1 MIDPMGILWQ
11 VAGFILGVSLLVAVH
26 EYGHYW
32 AARRL
37 GFKVLRFSVGFGP
50 ALWKRVAGAD
60 RTEYVVAAL
69 PLGGY
74 VKLLDER
81 EGPVPDA
88 DLARSFTRRPPGQR
102 ILVLL
107 AGPAAN
113 FAFAILVLWGM
124 LWVMGSPEVRPL
136 VGRIASDSMVAQAG
150 LLADDEILRLNG
162 REVSSQ
168 GEVLFGLIDAMSDDG
183 IARFTVRAPNGGE
196 REVELRVEDAEAR
209 RVLTEPAALLRG
221 IGFRFWSP
229 VIPPRLGRVLPGGP
243 AAEAGLREGDVVT
256 AVDGVAVADFAALAD
271 AINARPNRDI
281 AVRVTR
287 DGVASEVSLRTSAE
301 IVQGREIGRI
311 RIEPSPPPPLPESMV
326 VQRRFGP
333 VGALVEGSV
342 RAWDMTVLQ
351 AKMFGR
357 MLLGQVS
364 LKNLSGPLTIAEYAG
379 SSARSGLVQ
388 FLGFLVVI
396 SLSLGFL
403 NLLPIPI
410 LDGGQ
415 IVYQTIE
422 WIKGAPLTERVQVA
436 GQNIGILM
444 LLMLMGLALF
454 NDVAGKLG

>member
-1 MIDPMGILWQ
+1 MGILWQ

-50 ALWKRVAGAD
+50 ALWKRVSGAD

-88 DLARSFTRRPPGQR
+88 DLARSFTRRPPWQR

-124 LWVMGSPEVRPL
+124 LWVMGSPEVRPV
-136 VGRIASDSMVAQAG
+136 VGRIAPDSMVAQAG
-150 LLADDEILRLNG
+150 LRADDEILRLNG

-209 RVLTEPAALLRG
+209 RVLTEPAALMRG
-221 IGFRFWSP
+221 IGFTFWSP
-229 VIPPRLGRVLPGGP
+229 VIPPRLGRVLSDGP

-256 AVDGVAVADFAALAD
+256 AVDGVAIADFAALAD
-271 AINARPNRDI
+271 AINARPNRDV
-281 AVRVTR
+281 ALRYSR
-287 DGVASEVSLRTSAE
+287 DGVEREVSLRTAAE

-311 RIEPSPPPPLPESMV
+311 RIEPTPPPPLPESMV

-422 WIKGAPLTERVQVA
+422 WIKGSPLAERVQIA
-436 GQNIGILM
+436 GQNIGIVM

>member
-1 MIDPMGILWQ
+1 
-11 VAGFILGVSLLVAVH
+11 
-26 EYGHYW
+26 
-32 AARRL
+32 
-37 GFKVLRFSVGFGP
+37 
-50 ALWKRVAGAD
+50 
-60 RTEYVVAAL
+60 
-69 PLGGY
+69 
-74 VKLLDER
+74 
-81 EGPVPDA
+81 
-88 DLARSFTRRPPGQR
+88 
-102 ILVLL
+102 
-107 AGPAAN
+107 
-113 FAFAILVLWGM
+113 
-124 LWVMGSPEVRPL
+124 
-136 VGRIASDSMVAQAG
+136 MVAQAG
-150 LLADDEILRLNG
+150 LRADDEILRLGG

-183 IARFTVRAPNGGE
+183 VARFTVRAPNGGE
-196 REVELRVEDAEAR
+196 RDVELRVEDAEAR
-209 RVLTEPAALLRG
+209 RVLTEPAALMRG

-256 AVDGVAVADFAALAD
+256 AVDGVAIADFAALAD

-281 AVRVTR
+281 AVRFTR

-311 RIEPSPPPPLPESMV
+311 RIEPTPPPPLPESMV

-422 WIKGAPLTERVQVA
+422 WIKGSPLAERVQVA
-436 GQNIGILM
+436 GQNIGIVM

-454 NDVAGKLG
+454 NDVAGKMG

>member
-1 MIDPMGILWQ
+1 MGILWQ

-50 ALWKRVAGAD
+50 ALWKRVTGAD
-60 RTEYVVAAL
+60 RTEYVIAAL

-88 DLARSFTRRPPGQR
+88 DLARSFTRRPPWQR

-124 LWVMGSPEVRPL
+124 LWAMGSPEVRPV
-136 VGRIASDSMVAQAG
+136 VGRIAPDSMVAQAG
-150 LLADDEILRLNG
+150 LRADDEILRLGG

-183 IARFTVRAPNGGE
+183 VARFTVRAPNGGE
-196 REVELRVEDAEAR
+196 RDVELRVEDAEAR
-209 RVLTEPAALLRG
+209 RVLTEPAALMRG

-229 VIPPRLGRVLPGGP
+229 VIPPRLGRVLPDGP
-243 AAEAGLREGDVVT
+243 AAMAGLREGDLVT
-256 AVDGVAVADFAALAD
+256 AVDGVAITDFAALAE
-271 AINARPNRDI
+271 AVNARPNSDI
-281 AVRVTR
+281 ALRFRR
-287 DGVASEVSLRTSAE
+287 DGVEREVTLRTSAE

-311 RIEPSPPPPLPESMV
+311 RIEPTPPPPLPESMV
-326 VQRRFGP
+326 VQRSFGP

-422 WIKGAPLTERVQVA
+422 WIKGAPLAERIQIA
-436 GQNIGILM
+436 GQNIGIVM

>member
-1 MIDPMGILWQ
+1 MGILWQ

-60 RTEYVVAAL
+60 RTEYVIAAL

-88 DLARSFTRRPPGQR
+88 DLARSFTRRPPWQR

-124 LWVMGSPEVRPL
+124 LWAMGSPEVRPV
-136 VGRIASDSMVAQAG
+136 VGRIAPDSMVAQAG
-150 LLADDEILRLNG
+150 LRADDEILRLGG

-183 IARFTVRAPNGGE
+183 VARFTVRAPNGGE
-196 REVELRVEDAEAR
+196 RDVELRVEDAEAR
-209 RVLTEPAALLRG
+209 RVLTEPAALMRG

-229 VIPPRLGRVLPGGP
+229 VIPPRLGRVLPDGP
-243 AAEAGLREGDVVT
+243 AAMAGLREGDLVT
-256 AVDGVAVADFAALAD
+256 AVDGVAITDFAALAE
-271 AINARPNRDI
+271 AVNARPNSDI
-281 AVRVTR
+281 ALRFRR
-287 DGVASEVSLRTSAE
+287 DGVEREVTLRTSAE

-311 RIEPSPPPPLPESMV
+311 RIEPTPPPPLPESMV
-326 VQRRFGP
+326 VQRSFGP

-342 RAWDMTVLQ
+342 RAWDLTVLQ

-422 WIKGAPLTERVQVA
+422 WIKGAPLAERIQIA
-436 GQNIGILM
+436 GQNIGIVM

>member
-1 MIDPMGILWQ
+1 MGILWQ

-50 ALWKRVAGAD
+50 ALWKRVSGAD

-88 DLARSFTRRPPGQR
+88 DLARSFTRRPPWQR

-124 LWVMGSPEVRPL
+124 LWAMGSPEVRPV
-136 VGRIASDSMVAQAG
+136 VGRIAPDSMVAQAG
-150 LLADDEILRLNG
+150 LRADDEILRLGG

-196 REVELRVEDAEAR
+196 RDVELRVEDAEAR
-209 RVLTEPAALLRG
+209 RVLTEPAALMRG

-229 VIPPRLGRVLPGGP
+229 AIPPRLGRVLPGGP

-256 AVDGVAVADFAALAD
+256 AVDGVAIADFAALAD

-281 AVRVTR
+281 AVRFTR

-311 RIEPSPPPPLPESMV
+311 RIEPTPPPPLPESMV

-422 WIKGAPLTERVQVA
+422 WIKGSPLAERVQVA
-436 GQNIGILM
+436 GQNIGIVM

>member
-1 MIDPMGILWQ
+1 MSDPIGIVWQ
-11 VAGFILGVSLLVAVH
+11 LAGFILGVSLLVAVH
-26 EYGHYW
+26 EYGHFW

-37 GFKVLRFSVGFGP
+37 GFKVLRFSIGFGP

-60 RTEYVVAAL
+60 RTEYVIAAL

-81 EGPVPDA
+81 EGPVPEDE
-88 DLARSFTRRPPGQR
+88 LARSFTRRPPWQR

-107 AGPAAN
+107 AGPGFN
-113 FAFAILVLWGM
+113 FAFAILVLWAM
-124 LWVMGSPEVRPL
+124 LWTMGSPEVRP
-136 VGRIASDSMVAQAG
+136 VIGRIAPDSMVAQAG
-150 LLADDEILRLNG
+150 LRKDDEVLRFQG

-168 GEVLFGLIDAMSDDG
+168 GEVLFGLVDAMSDDG
-183 IARFTVRAPNGGE
+183 VARFTVRSPGGAE
-196 REVELRVEDAEAR
+196 REVELRVDDPAAR
-209 RVLTEPAALLRG
+209 LALTEPAVLMRG
-221 IGFRFWSP
+221 LGMRFWSP
-229 VIPPRLGRVLPGGP
+229 TIPAELGKVLPGGP
-243 AAEAGLREGDVVT
+243 AAEAGLRAGDLVT
-256 AVDGVAVADFAALAD
+256 AVDDVAVTDFMGLAD
-271 AINARPNRDI
+271 AINARPAREL
-281 AVRVTR
+281 RLRFRR
-287 DGVASEVSLRTSAE
+287 DGVEREVTVRTSAE
-301 IVQGREIGRI
+301 VVQGREIGRI
-311 RIEPSPPPPLPESMV
+311 RIEPPPPQPLPESMV

-333 VGALVEGSV
+333 VGAMVEGV
-342 RAWDMTVLQ
+342 GRAWDLTVLQ

-379 SSARSGLVQ
+379 ESARSGLAQ

-415 IVYQTIE
+415 IVYQAIE
-422 WIKGAPLTERVQVA
+422 WLKGSPLTERIQSI
-436 GQNIGILM
+436 GQSIGIAM
-444 LLMLMGLALF
+444 LLLMMGLALF